1 MRIFYY
7 FFFSILSFSIV
18 TAQQTQL
25 CGTDEMSFDLFQSHP
40 HLQQLMMQK
49 REELKKHTAQYIQ
62 NINGARGKDSTL
74 IVPVVFHVIHNYGNE
89 NISDAQVLS
98 GLQVLNR
105 NFANKHPDTSLI
117 EPLYKPLATDCEIE
131 FRLATKDPNGN
142 CTNGINRIASPLTAI
157 GDHSVKSLV
166 HWDPSKYLNIYVV
179 KQIANLAG
187 HCLMPDQ
194 AAAKPEWDGIV
205 IAHQYLGN
213 IGTSNEQRSVVMAHE
228 VGHFLNLFHIWGGN
242 NVPGYYYLP
251 VGQQSNCGVGDDVA
265 DTPPTIGW
273 SVCSSSNASCGNT
286 VDNYQNAMDYTYC
299 NFMFT
304 EGQKQ
309 RMRACLRSSVANRN
323 NFVSISNLYATG
335 VVNPDTFCEAK
346 AAASKYYACIGD
358 TIAFFDKSIA
368 GADAWEW
375 NFGDGS
381 YAYEQ
386 NPKYAYFTDGE
397 LNVVLKATKN
407 GITKQST
414 PLKITIADLV
424 HANNFAQNFE
434 AISSFNQSGFFVSKE
449 NEHVDWSVMANTG
462 FNSNHAGALLF
473 ADTMKFSGKNSLV
486 SPVLDLTATPDAT
499 LSFNYFFSQKKLNND
514 DVLEVFFSGDC
525 GKTWASRVKRNG
537 ANFRTITTAVE
548 NEQNYSSDTTLW
560 KTISLPIPSNF
571 RTADFRFKI
580 DFTNYYGNNF
590 LIDNV
595 NINPELFSSVQE
607 VQNDYLSVFP
617 NPTNGEISIYT
628 SLRNSSLK
636 ITDLLGKEVY
646 SIPNFNAQKI
656 SVAALPSG
664 SYFLSI
670 FNGNKVIVKRFNKL

>member
-1 MRIFYY
+1 MRNIFFCL
-7 FFFSILSFSIV
+7 FFLSFSIV
-18 TAQQTQL
+18 IAQQHQL
-25 CGTDEMSFDLFQSHP
+25 CGTDEMSFELYQSHP
-40 HLQQLMMQK
+40 HLQKLMTEK
-49 REELKKHTAQYIQ
+49 RHELRAQTANYVQSL
-62 NINGARGKDSTL
+62 GSARGKDSLL

-89 NISDAQVLS
+89 NISDAQILS

-105 NFANKHPDTSLI
+105 NFANKHPDTALI
-117 EPLYKPLATDCEIE
+117 EPTYKSLAADCEIE
-131 FRLATKDPNGN
+131 FRLATKDPNGK

-213 IGTSNEQRSVVMAHE
+213 IGTSNELRSVVLPHE
-228 VGHFLNLFHIWGGN
+228 AGHFLNLFHVWGGN

-273 SVCSSSNASCGNT
+273 STCTSANASCGNP
-286 VDNYQNAMDYTYC
+286 VDNYQNAMDYSYC

-323 NFVSISNLYATG
+323 NLVSLSNLYATG
-335 VVNPDTFCEAK
+335 VVNPDTLCEAK

-358 TIAFFDKSIA
+358 TISFFDKSIS

-381 YAYEQ
+381 FSYEQ
-386 NPKYAYFTDGE
+386 NPKYAFFTDGL
-397 LNVVLKATKN
+397 LNVTLKATKN
-407 GITKQST
+407 GITKQS
-414 PLKITIADLV
+414 PPIQIQVADLV
-424 HANNFAQNFE
+424 HVNHFVQGFE
-434 AISSFNQSGFFVSKE
+434 AISDFNQSGLIVSKE
-449 NEHVDWSVMANTG
+449 NENVNWTILSDVG
-462 FNSNHAGALLF
+462 FNSNSSGALLF
-473 ADTMKFSGKNSLV
+473 ADSMRFSGKNTLV
-486 SPVLDLTATPDAT
+486 SPVLDLTATPDAS
-499 LSFNYFFSQKKLNND
+499 LHFNYFFSQKKLSND
-514 DVLEVFFSGDC
+514 DVLEVSFSADC
-525 GKTWASRVKRNG
+525 GKTWASRIKRAG
-537 ANFRTITTAVE
+537 ANFRTIATEVE
-548 NEQNYSSDTTLW
+548 NEKNYSSDTTLW
-560 KTISLPIPSNF
+560 KTISLAIPSSF

-580 DFTNYYGNNF
+580 DFTNFYGNNF
-590 LIDNV
+590 LIDNI
-595 NINPELFSSVQE
+595 NINPEFFSSVNDK
-607 VQNDYLSVFP
+607 QNQTLSIFP
-617 NPTNGEISIYT
+617 NPTGRTIFLNTIIE
-628 SLRNSSLK
+628 NSSLK
-636 ITDLLGKEVY
+636 ITDLLGSEVLNMP
-646 SIPNFNAQKI
+646 SFNVQMI
-656 SVAALPSG
+656 DVSELPSG

-670 FNGNKVIVKRFNKL
+670 YNENKVIVKRFNKF